1 MTHQEQRESF
11 LRRNRYQGSKYRR
24 NVFKHS
30 RGWTREAA
38 LGRSM
43 DRTSPSSL
51 IKPMSLN
58 ITTSEGREEGVIAV
72 YMVGEAVYEEQ
83 YGDRWGSRLE

>member
-1 MTHQEQRESF
+1 
-11 LRRNRYQGSKYRR
+11 
-24 NVFKHS
+24 
-30 RGWTREAA
+30 
-38 LGRSM
+38 
-43 DRTSPSSL
+43 
-51 IKPMSLN
+51 MSLN

>member
-11 LRRNRYQGSKYRR
+11 LRCNRYQGFKYRR
-24 NVFKHS
+24 NVSKHS

-51 IKPMSLN
+51 IKRMDLN
-58 ITTSEGREEGVIAV
+58 ISTSEGREEGLITV

-83 YGDRWGSRLE
+83 YGDGWGSRLE